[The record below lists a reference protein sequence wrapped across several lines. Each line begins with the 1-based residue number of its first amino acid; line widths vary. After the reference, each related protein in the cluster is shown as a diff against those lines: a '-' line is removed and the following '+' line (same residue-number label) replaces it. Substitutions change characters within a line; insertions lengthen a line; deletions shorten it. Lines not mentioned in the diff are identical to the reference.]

1 MDKQSLYSS
10 WNTVFPKGSCGLVH
24 WPQLS
29 QEHRSYCSWPHYL
42 VIFLTRV
49 FVLCRLS
56 HEKMRRCENAL
67 STPHLSMWTNFLKTV
82 SFLLENFC
90 FQGAGLN
97 AWSKDNHKQ
106 IKCKLAQHYP
116 TASRIF
122 SFLPVLLK
130 QNLLKGSKNLSL
142 TFYHSST
149 PRRNTFHLSPLLIL
163 QMLLH
168 FYLWN
173 PKL

>member
-1 MDKQSLYSS
+1 MIL
-10 WNTVFPKGSCGLVH
+10 
-24 WPQLS
+24 
-29 QEHRSYCSWPHYL
+29 
-42 VIFLTRV
+42 LTRV

-97 AWSKDNHKQ
+97 AWSKDNHKHIQ
-106 IKCKLAQHYP
+106 CKLAQHYP

-130 QNLLKGSKNLSL
+130 QKSFKGFKELITHFLSQFSTKKKHFPTVSFISSANVIAFLSMKSQTIITSFSKKTLGHNRLKNK
-142 TFYHSST
+142 TIKFKT
-149 PRRNTFHLSPLLIL
+149 
-163 QMLLH
+163 
-168 FYLWN
+168 
-173 PKL
+173 